1 MKTEK
6 VSLKE
11 NLTAKNQTKENH
23 ILITCF
29 MNDFKLMIL
38 CDDAESAIT
47 AQNAGVDRIF
57 YDLEYIG
64 KAERQH
70 GRNTV
75 KSNNSIDNIPTLRNV
90 VSSSELLVRTNP
102 IHAYSQEEIDKAVN
116 YGADILML
124 PMTIDQHDVEQYVKM
139 VGGRSRVSIMIE
151 TAAAMA
157 RLDKILAVPGVDEV
171 FIGLNDL
178 HISMGLTFMF
188 ELLSDGLVEYIA
200 EKCKKAGIPFGFG
213 GIARIGEGD
222 LPSDNI
228 LGDHIRLGSTSV
240 ILSRTFKGIKG
251 VDANA
256 HMIDLKE
263 EVDKVRKRM
272 CEISNWTEE
281 EHSENKEKISEAVDK
296 IVTRIQGYN

>member
-1 MKTEK
+1 MK
-6 VSLKE
+6 
-11 NLTAKNQTKENH
+11 H
-23 ILITCF
+23 
-29 MNDFKLMIL
+29 FKLMIL
-38 CDDAESAIT
+38 EADPKSAME
-47 AQNAGVDRIF
+47 AQEAGVDRIF

-64 KAERQH
+64 KEARQH

-75 KSNNSIDNIPTLRNV
+75 KSQNSIDGIPAVRDVLDK
-90 VSSSELLVRTNP
+90 SELLIRTNP
-102 IHAYSQEEIDKAVN
+102 IHAYSKEEVEKTIR

-124 PMTIDQHDVEQYVKM
+124 PMVMDQHDVMEYVDM
-139 VGGRSRVSIMIE
+139 VSGRAKVCIMIE

-157 RLDKILAVPGVDEV
+157 RLDKILDVKGVDEV

-200 EKCKKAGIPFGFG
+200 NKCNAAGMSFGFG

-228 LGDHIRLGSTSV
+228 LGEHVRLGSQSV
-240 ILSRTFKGIKG
+240 ILSRTFKGVPG

-256 HMIDLKE
+256 RPINLKK
-263 EVDKVRKRM
+263 EVDKVRARIADIEKWDEAKHVENRKA
-272 CEISNWTEE
+272 IS
-281 EHSENKEKISEAVDK
+281 IAVDK
-296 IVTRIQGYN
+296 VIDKILSK